1 MTVFRVEREL
11 EIGQIGNRLKE
22 IARTIYQDVRDI
34 GPWEMCLTGTGRG
47 PEKPPARGWKRF
59 AVPMHWGAEGVDIT
73 AWFRATTSVPCEWKG
88 KAVVLLLR
96 PGGESLCYLNGK
108 PFQGLSVTRDEIL
121 LSNKA
126 RGGEK
131 LDILIEAV
139 NTPYV
144 DPGRVTETTF
154 EYARLAIKDL
164 EIAGFYRDASVA
176 WDVLRLYPEES
187 NLQQKFLR
195 MLAPCVKMV
204 DLQDGGGKHYRDS
217 IRKAREALAE
227 GLQKFPA
234 DVRDGRMLLV
244 GHTHIDTAWLWP
256 IRETKRKCA
265 RTVSSMLKYL
275 EEYPDFL
282 FSYSQPQQY
291 AYLKEYYPDLYNRI
305 HKWVKSGRWEC
316 LGASWI
322 EQDNHCTSGESI
334 IRQLLYGNG
343 FFEKEFGVRSRVEW
357 LPDAF
362 GYNWAMPQILKKA
375 GVDYFATTKLSWNV
389 YNRFPYTLFWWEGID
404 GTRVLSIMIEGTYNI
419 ELEPKTLLEHW
430 GNFRSKDLA
439 PEQIA
444 SFGWGDGG
452 GGPTREMIEIAARL
466 TNIAGMP
473 KCRFGKVQEYFETV
487 EKEVPLDKLPVW
499 KGELYL
505 ELHRA
510 CQTTQS
516 RTKRLNRLCEI
527 ALRHAEIFSTRNMMM
542 GGGYESE
549 QLQSRWLDV
558 LLNQFHDILPGSS
571 VRNVYEDTEAQLGTA
586 LANIEQISE
595 TAQKELVRKIDTRGS
610 GNPIV
615 VLNTL
620 SWSHTGLVSVDLDAE
635 GKESSVLDSR
645 GQPQPVQIVSNEDG
659 LPALLFLANDVPSMG
674 HEVYSLLQGNGGK
687 ANAKARRNSERLPG
701 GREANCED
709 LATVTGRALCNPI
722 EVSNTRLEHDYFV
735 IDLSPDGDL
744 TQIYDKRQD
753 RDVLEQGKHGNVF
766 QLFDD
771 RPWKHDA
778 WDFDHNFEEQMWS
791 FDPADSIEVL
801 ESGPV
806 RARVR
811 IRRRTRQ
818 STLVQDIIV
827 YSHIPRIDFET
838 QIEWWEKRV
847 LLKVAFPLH
856 ILSPRATYEIQFGA
870 IERPTS
876 RNHSWERAQFE
887 VPAQRWADLSEGNYG
902 VSLLNDCKYGY
913 DCRDNVLRL
922 TLLRSPI
929 IPDPQ
934 ADEGTHRF
942 TYSLYPHA
950 GDWRMGETVRRAA
963 ELNNPLRAVRTSR
976 HTGEISARYS
986 WIQIHPSNVVLD
998 TVKKAEVGDDV
1009 ILRFYE
1015 SLGYRGPVK
1024 ITFSEKPKKV
1034 WECNLIERNEK
1045 RVSLVDGNTVVLP
1058 FSPFEV
1064 KTVRVAW

>member
-34 GPWEMCLTGTGRG
+34 GPWEMCQTGTGRG
-47 PEKPPARGWKRF
+47 PEHPPARGWKRF
-59 AVPMHWGAEGVDIT
+59 AVPMHWGAESQDIS
-73 AWFRATTSVPCEWKG
+73 AWFRAAATVPREWKG

-108 PFQGLSVTRDEIL
+108 PFEGLSVTRDEIL
-121 LSNKA
+121 LSSKV

-195 MLAPCVKMV
+195 MLAPCVKIV

-217 IRKAREALAE
+217 IRQAREALAE
-227 GLQKFPA
+227 GLPEFPA

-305 HKWVKSGRWEC
+305 RKWVKSGRWEC

-404 GTRVLSIMIEGTYNI
+404 GTRVLSMMIEGTYNI

-439 PEQIA
+439 PEHIA

-452 GGPTREMIEIAARL
+452 GGPTREMIEIASRL

-527 ALRHAEIFSTRNMMM
+527 ALRDAEIFSTRNMLR

-549 QLQSRWLDV
+549 QLQSHWLDV

-571 VRNVYEDTEAQLGTA
+571 VRHVYEDTEAQLGTA

-595 TAQKELVRKIDTRGS
+595 KAQKELVRKIDTRGL
-610 GNPIV
+610 GDPIV

-620 SWSHTGLVSVDLDAE
+620 SWSHTGLVSVDLDNA
-635 GKESSVLDSR
+635 GKEPSVLDSR
-645 GQPQPVQIVSNEDG
+645 GQPQPVQIVPNGAGSRT
-659 LPALLFLANDVPSMG
+659 LLFLANDVPSMG
-674 HEVYSLLQGNGGK
+674 HEMYYV
-687 ANAKARRNSERLPG
+687 AEAASEVDTEGVDIFPSAQPSPG
-701 GREANCED
+701 GRGGHSLEN
-709 LATVTGRALCNPI
+709 RYFII
-722 EVSNTRLEHDYFV
+722 EVG
-735 IDLSPDGDL
+735 PDGEL
-744 TQIYDKRQD
+744 TRIFDKRQD
-753 RDVLEQGKHGNVF
+753 RDVLEPGKHGNVF
-766 QLFDD
+766 QLFED

-791 FDPADSIEVL
+791 FNPADSVEVL

-811 IRRRTRQ
+811 IRRRTRK
-818 STLVQDIIV
+818 STLVQDIVI
-827 YSHIPRIDFET
+827 YSYISRIDFET
-838 QIEWWEKRV
+838 QVEWWEKRV

-942 TYSLYPHA
+942 TYSLYPHG
-950 GDWRMGETVRRAA
+950 GDWRTAETVRRAA
-963 ELNNPLRAVRTSR
+963 ELNNPLRAVRTSC

-986 WIQIHPSNVVLD
+986 WIQVHPSNVVLD

-1024 ITFSEKPKKV
+1024 ITFSEKAKRV
-1034 WECNLIERNEK
+1034 WECNLVEREEK
-1045 RVSLVDGNTVVLP
+1045 RVSLVDGREVVFP
-1058 FSPFEV
+1058 FSPYEI
-1064 KTVRVAW
+1064 KTVRVTW

>member
-1 MTVFRVEREL
+1 VEREL

-47 PEKPPARGWKRF
+47 PEKPPVRGWKKF
-59 AVPMHWGAEGVDIT
+59 NIPMHWGAECLDIS
-73 AWFRATTSVPCEWKG
+73 AWFRGAAIVPREWKR

-96 PGGESLCYLNGK
+96 PGGESLCYLNGR
-108 PFQGLSVTRDEIL
+108 PFQGLGVTRDEIL
-121 LSNKA
+121 LSKRA
-126 RGGEK
+126 KGGET

-144 DPGRVTETTF
+144 DPGEICETMF
-154 EYARLAIKDL
+154 QYARLAIKDL
-164 EIAGFYRDASVA
+164 DIAAFYRDASVA

-187 NLQQKFLR
+187 NLQQKFLH

-204 DLQDGGGKHYRDS
+204 DLQDRGGKNYHDS

-227 GLQKFPA
+227 GLKEFPA

-291 AYLKEYYPDLYNRI
+291 AYLKEYYPDLYQRI
-305 HKWVKSGRWEC
+305 HKWVKAGRWEC

-322 EQDNHCTSGESI
+322 EQDNNCTSGESI
-334 IRQLLYGNG
+334 IRQLMYGNG

-357 LPDAF
+357 LPDVF
-362 GYNWAMPQILKKA
+362 GNNWALPQILKKA
-375 GVDYFATTKLSWNV
+375 GVDYFGTTKLSWNV

-404 GTRVLSIMIEGTYNI
+404 GTRVLSMMTEGTYNI
-419 ELEPKTLLEHW
+419 ELEPKAILEHW

-439 PEQIA
+439 PEHMV

-452 GGPTREMIEIAARL
+452 GGPTKEMIEIAARL
-466 TNIAGMP
+466 KNIAGMP
-473 KCRFGKVQEYFETV
+473 KCRLGKVQEYFETV
-487 EKEVPLDKLPVW
+487 EKEVPLDELPVW

-527 ALRHAEIFSTRNMMM
+527 ALRQAELFSTRNLLM
-542 GGGYESE
+542 GGRYESD
-549 QLQSRWLDV
+549 QLYSHWLAV

-571 VRNVYEDTEAQLGTA
+571 VRPVYEDTEEQLGAT
-586 LANIEQISE
+586 LSKVEQISE
-595 TAQKELVRKIDTRGS
+595 KAQRELVRRIDTRGP
-610 GNPIV
+610 GEPVV
-615 VLNTL
+615 VLNSL
-620 SWSHTGLVSVDLDAE
+620 SWPHTGLVSVDLDE
-635 GKESSVLDSR
+635 GWKNPTVLNSH
-645 GQPQPVQIVSNEDG
+645 GQSQPVQIVSKEDG
-659 LPALLFLANDVPSMG
+659 SRTLLFLANDVPSMG
-674 HEVYSLLQGNGGK
+674 HEVYSLAERDSSLAASPPRLGEIQRGLK
-687 ANAKARRNSERLPG
+687 A
-701 GREANCED
+701 
-709 LATVTGRALCNPI
+709 VTT
-722 EVSNTRLEHDYFV
+722 TRLENDYFV
-735 IDLSPDGDL
+735 IELAPDGDL
-744 TQIYDKRQD
+744 TRIHDKREN
-753 RDVLEQGKHGNVF
+753 REVLEPGKQGNVF

-778 WDFDHNFEEQMWS
+778 WDFDHNFEEKMWS
-791 FDPADSIEVL
+791 FGPAESIEVL
-801 ESGPV
+801 ETGPLCG
-806 RARVR
+806 RLR
-811 IRRRTRQ
+811 IRRRHRK
-818 STLVQDIIV
+818 STLVQDIVI

-838 QIEWWEKRV
+838 EVDWWEKRV

-856 ILSPRATYEIQFGA
+856 VLSPKATYEIQFGA

-876 RNHSWERAQFE
+876 RNHSWEKAQFE
-887 VPAQRWADLSEGNYG
+887 VPAQRWADLSEGNFG

-922 TLLRSPI
+922 SLLRSPI
-929 IPDPQ
+929 SPDPH
-934 ADEGTHRF
+934 ADEGKHRF

-950 GDWRMGETVRRAA
+950 GDWRAAETVRRAA
-963 ELNNPLRAVRTSR
+963 ELNNPLRALRTSR
-976 HTGEISARYS
+976 HSGEIPAQYS
-986 WIQIHPSNVVLD
+986 WIQIHQSNVVLD
-998 TVKKAEVGDDV
+998 TVKKAEANDDV
-1009 ILRFYE
+1009 ILRFYD
-1015 SLGYRGPVK
+1015 SLGYRGPVE

-1034 WECNLIERNEK
+1034 WECNLIERDEK
-1045 RVSLVDGNTVVLP
+1045 RITLVDGNTVVLP
-1058 FSPFEV
+1058 FSPFEI
-1064 KTVRVAW
+1064 KTLRVAW